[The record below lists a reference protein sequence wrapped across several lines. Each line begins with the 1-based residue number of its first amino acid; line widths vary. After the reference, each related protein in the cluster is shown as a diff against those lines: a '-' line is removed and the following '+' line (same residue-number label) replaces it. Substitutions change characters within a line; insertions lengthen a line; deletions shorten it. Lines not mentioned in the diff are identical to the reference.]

1 MTPGGLGAVLGLTL
15 GVGLLLIMRSRMSRP
30 SKTKTPSRLSTWLGE
45 SGIVSIT
52 PTTLLWA
59 SFGAGV
65 VSALIVLIATTVPI
79 VALLAGVL
87 GAWLPF
93 GLLRRRIHQRR
104 RLIAAA
110 WPDAID
116 VLVSGIRAGYSL
128 SQALAELGT
137 SGPPPLRPWF
147 IDLDREVRVVG
158 SLDGALER
166 LQVRLADPVADRVV
180 AALRLAHHVGGTDLG
195 FVLRSLSQMLR
206 EDARMRGEISARQSW
221 TVNAARLAV
230 AAPWLT
236 LVFLCLRSEAVAAY
250 ATIEGAAVLVACA
263 GLTAVAYLMMIRLG
277 RVPGEQRLAS

>member
-1 MTPGGLGAVLGLTL
+1 MLGFAI
-15 GVGLLLIMRSRMSRP
+15 GVGLLLVMRSRMSRR
-30 SKTKTPSRLSTWLGE
+30 SKGTSTSRLATWLDE
-45 SGIVSIT
+45 AGIVNIT

-65 VSALIVLIATTVPI
+65 VSGLIVLIATTVPI
-79 VALLAGVL
+79 VAVLAAFV
-87 GAWLPF
+87 GASVPL
-93 GLLRRRIHQRR
+93 GLLRRRIHQRS

-128 SQALAELGT
+128 SQALSELGT
-137 SGPPPLRPWF
+137 NGPPPLRPWF
-147 IDLDREVRVVG
+147 IDLDREVRVAG
-158 SLDGALER
+158 SLDGALAR
-166 LQVRLADPVADRVV
+166 LQVRLADPVADRVI
-180 AALRLAHHVGGTDLG
+180 AALRLAHQVGGTDLG

-236 LVFLCLRSEAVAAY
+236 LAFLCLRSEAVAAY
-250 ATIEGAAVLVACA
+250 ATIEGAAILVACA
-263 GLTAVAYLMMIRLG
+263 GLTAVAYLMMLRLG